1 MMTYIYQNA
10 NWPNFIWNN
19 DLINKKA
26 DRVRYLQGYLL
37 GRIESLGFEDAK
49 TSLFHHLTD
58 DVINTSAIEGENL
71 DIEMVR
77 SSIAQKLGLQYG
89 GMTTPIE
96 RSVDGIVTILLD
108 ATLNYSSPLSENR
121 LFYWHKEL
129 FPLGVSGFSKI
140 KVGDYRTDENGPM
153 QVVSGYIGR
162 EKVHFSAI
170 DAKNLKDEMNTFY
183 EWFNKNEELNPII
196 KAAIAHLWFITLHP
210 FDDGN
215 GRIARSITDM
225 LLARSEKKA
234 QRFYSMST
242 SIKEMRKSYYDIL
255 EKTQKGSLDITEWL
269 IWFLDCLEHAI
280 TNSQNKIEKTIIKSE
295 FWNHSRNF
303 ALNQRQTKMINML
316 LDGFEGK
323 LTTSK
328 WAKINKCSQ
337 DTAYRDILDLMNK
350 KILHKSENE
359 SGRSTNYELIFPN
372 DKPI

>member
-1 MMTYIYQNA
+1 MIYIYQDP
-10 NWPNFIWNN
+10 NWPNFSWNN

-26 DRVRYLQGYLL
+26 DHVRYLQGYLL
-37 GRIESLGFEDAK
+37 GRIESLGFEDAQN
-49 TSLFHHLTD
+49 SLFHHLTD
-58 DVINTSAIEGENL
+58 DVMNTSAIEGENL

-77 SSIAQKLGLQYG
+77 SSIARKLGLPYG
-89 GMTTPIE
+89 GIKTPIE

-108 ATLNYSSPLSENR
+108 ATLNYSAEISEER

-140 KVGDYRTDENGPM
+140 NVGRYRTDENGPM

-162 EKVHFSAI
+162 EKIHFSAM
-170 DAKNLKDEMNTFY
+170 DAKNLNQEMKIFY
-183 EWFNKNEELNPII
+183 QWFNENNEFNPLI

-215 GRIARSITDM
+215 GRIARSLTDM

-242 SIKEMRKSYYDIL
+242 SIKEMRKGYYDIL

-269 IWFLDCLEHAI
+269 VWFLDCLEHSI
-280 TNSQNKIEKTIIKSE
+280 INSQNKIEQTLIKSN
-295 FWNHSRNF
+295 FWNHARSY
-303 ALNQRQTKMINML
+303 ALNQRQVKMINML

-328 WAKINKCSQ
+328 WGEMNKCSQ
-337 DTAYRDILDLMNK
+337 DSAYRDILDLIDK
-350 KILHKSENE
+350 KILQKVENE
-359 SGRSTNYELIFPN
+359 NGRSTNYVLIM
-372 DKPI
+372 